1 MTQQDHGPVAGAH
14 GAPGCRVLVAD
25 DNVDAADSLAM
36 MLELGGH
43 EVRIAHD
50 GQQALALAESFRP
63 QVALLDIGMPLA
75 SGHEVAAAIR
85 AAPWGSAMVLI
96 ALTGWGLDEDRRQA
110 LDAGFDQ
117 HMTKPVDIDTLE
129 AAIAAA
135 CRRPPR

>member
-14 GAPGCRVLVAD
+14 GAPRCRVLVAD

-36 MLELGGH
+36 MLELAGH
-43 EVRIAHD
+43 EVRLAHD
-50 GQQALALAESFRP
+50 GQQALVLAESFRP

-75 SGHEVAAAIR
+75 TGHEVAAAIR

-117 HMTKPVDIDTLE
+117 HMTKPVDFDTLE

-135 CRRPPR
+135 CRP

>member
-1 MTQQDHGPVAGAH
+1 MTHHDHGPAAVADGAS
-14 GAPGCRVLVAD
+14 GGRVLVAD

-36 MLELGGH
+36 MLELGGF

-50 GQQALALAESFRP
+50 GKQALALAESFRP

-75 SGHEVAAAIR
+75 TGHEVAAAIR
-85 AAPWGSAMVLI
+85 AAPWGSTMVLI

-117 HMTKPVDIDTLE
+117 HMTKPVDPNALE
-129 AAIAAA
+129 AVIAAA
-135 CRRPPR
+135 CRTSR